1 MTRSQEGG
9 GRASEKERGESGKEN
24 VCSHKKLCG
33 RLPAAEFVKSPKLEK
48 NKMPFMRLFKPTVL
62 ATLWNSIQQ

>member
-33 RLPAAEFVKSPKLEK
+33 WLPAAEFVKSPKREK
-48 NKMPFMRLFKPTVL
+48 QNAFHEV
-62 ATLWNSIQQ
+62 I